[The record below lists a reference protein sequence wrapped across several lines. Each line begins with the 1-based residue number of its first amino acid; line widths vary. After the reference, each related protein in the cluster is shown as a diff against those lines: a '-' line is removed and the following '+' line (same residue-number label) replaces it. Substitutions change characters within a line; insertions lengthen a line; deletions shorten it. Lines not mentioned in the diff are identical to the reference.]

1 MTEKEKM
8 CAGQLYNAA
17 DPELAY
23 ERLDTRELL
32 YDFNNS
38 RPSKLPFRVA
48 ILKKLFGTT
57 GKNIYIEPVFQC
69 DYGYNI
75 KVGENFYANF
85 NCVILDVMEVKIGA
99 NALLGPAVQIYTATH
114 PLDPTER
121 QTMLEGAKAVSIGDD
136 VWIGGG
142 AIILPGVTIGN
153 GVTIGAGSVVTK
165 DIPDYVFA
173 AGNPC
178 KVIKKLDVKN
188 T

>member
-8 CAGQLYNAA
+8 LAGELYNAA
-17 DPELAY
+17 DPELDLD
-23 ERLDTRELL
+23 RLDARELL
-32 YDFNNS
+32 YDFNQS
-38 RPSKLPFRVA
+38 RPSKMPFRTA
-48 ILKKLFGTT
+48 ILKKLFGET
-57 GKNIYIEPVFQC
+57 GEKIYIEPSFQC

-75 KVGENFYANF
+75 KVGENFYANY
-85 NCVILDVMEVKIGA
+85 NCVILDVMEVKIGY

-114 PLDPTER
+114 PLDPDER
-121 QTMLEGAKAVSIGDD
+121 AKMLEGAKPISIGNN

-142 AIILPGVTIGN
+142 AIVLPGVNIGN

-178 KVIKKLDVKN
+178 KVIKELKK
-188 T
+188 